1 MRKKVGHIID
11 YKKERVVLSDI
22 LPYEIPPFFSNRYFY
37 HFLVKNK
44 VSINEE
50 GKKVKIRFK
59 RNAITRYLMR
69 ILFGIDKSIQSQK
82 DNENKFFEFFK
93 FNDTNFFKLLQTIP
107 FKFKISHK
115 DNDYRELTIIHPINQ
130 LRLVDFYDKYKYT
143 ILYNTKISRFSLR
156 RPHKVSSLKY
166 FKDST
171 NKSKKSTN
179 QEVEIIETSDKEY
192 TSLKTYFSYQKYS
205 NIYQFYE
212 SYEFQ
217 KAEKRFDNLLKFD
230 ISRCFDSIYTH
241 SLSWALNNKKI
252 VKDNLNKY
260 NNSFGGKFDKIMQQM
275 NYNETNG
282 IVIGPEF
289 SRIFA
294 ELILQKIDKNV
305 EKELYKKGYRYKV
318 DYDIYRYVD
327 DFFVFYNDEKVKGD
341 ILALYKVKLQEY
353 NLFFNDSKTQIFS
366 KPIITNITIA
376 KEEIRKLV
384 EYSMIFQF
392 QNSENQSKIGLKYY
406 TARDIITNYKAILS
420 QTQTSYKDL
429 QNYFLV
435 IIFNKLKK
443 MIKDI
448 QKIQEELLTLYSKRT
463 QEKQEE
469 KKEEILEEIKKKE
482 KELKTIY
489 FQIYKN
495 FMGIIELSFFI
506 YSVLP
511 RVAYSIKICQILFRI
526 IDFIKSQEKTKQ
538 KYSTKY
544 SKDEMK
550 YIAFDFDKKHTIFKS
565 IYDNISLVFQKNTSS
580 EYTEIETLY
589 LLTII
594 SELGENYQFSE
605 DLINKNFRVFDIE
618 NKSNSNLNYFTIL
631 SLLNYIKR
639 DNKFNNIRNHLREII
654 TKKFDNFVP
663 NDAESVFLLMDILT
677 CPYIESSDDEVEKF
691 RKEILEK
698 IHFFDENTLET
709 EKYKGLKELSKYSSN
724 WFYSWKNNDLGKEL
738 NTKRGHSVY

>member
-1 MRKKVGHIID
+1 MGKKVGHIID

-59 RNAITRYLMR
+59 KDSSEITRKL
-69 ILFGIDKSIQSQK
+69 IKFLFGIYKNIPCLDG
-82 DNENKFFEFFK
+82 DFEYFYCEK
-93 FNDTNFFKLLQTIP
+93 IVTIP

-217 KAEKRFDNLLKFD
+217 RAEKRFDSLLKFD

-252 VKDNLNKY
+252 VKDNLKEY

-305 EKELYKKGYRYKV
+305 EKELYKKGYKYKV

-353 NLFFNDSKTQIFS
+353 NLFFNDSKTQNFS

-392 QNSENQSKIGLKYY
+392 QNSENQLQIGLKYY

-429 QNYFLV
+429 QNL
-435 IIFNKLKK
+435 
-443 MIKDI
+443 
-448 QKIQEELLTLYSKRT
+448 
-463 QEKQEE
+463 
-469 KKEEILEEIKKKE
+469 
-482 KELKTIY
+482 
-489 FQIYKN
+489 
-495 FMGIIELSFFI
+495 FF
-506 YSVLP
+506 S
-511 RVAYSIKICQILFRI
+511 
-526 IDFIKSQEKTKQ
+526 
-538 KYSTKY
+538 
-544 SKDEMK
+544 
-550 YIAFDFDKKHTIFKS
+550 H
-565 IYDNISLVFQKNTSS
+565 
-580 EYTEIETLY
+580 Y
-589 LLTII
+589 L
-594 SELGENYQFSE
+594 
-605 DLINKNFRVFDIE
+605 
-618 NKSNSNLNYFTIL
+618 
-631 SLLNYIKR
+631 
-639 DNKFNNIRNHLREII
+639 
-654 TKKFDNFVP
+654 
-663 NDAESVFLLMDILT
+663 
-677 CPYIESSDDEVEKF
+677 
-691 RKEILEK
+691 
-698 IHFFDENTLET
+698 
-709 EKYKGLKELSKYSSN
+709 
-724 WFYSWKNNDLGKEL
+724 
-738 NTKRGHSVY
+738 

>member
-1 MRKKVGHIID
+1 MTKKVGHIID

-44 VSINEE
+44 VSIDEE
-50 GKKVKIRFK
+50 SKQIIFSRKDTNVIR
-59 RNAITRYLMR
+59 NLIR
-69 ILFGIDKSIQSQK
+69 ILFGIDKSILSQQN
-82 DNENKFFEFFK
+82 NEFEYFK
-93 FNDTNFFKLLQTIP
+93 IDYKNFQTIP

-171 NKSKKSTN
+171 NKSKKSAN

-217 KAEKRFDNLLKFD
+217 RAEKRFDNLLKFD

-241 SLSWALNNKKI
+241 SLSWVLNNKKI
-252 VKDNLNKY
+252 VKDNLNEY

-392 QNSENQSKIGLKYY
+392 QNSENQSQVGLKYY

-448 QKIQEELLTLYSKRT
+448 QKMQEELLTLYSERT
-463 QEKQEE
+463 QAKQEE
-469 KKEEILEEIKKKE
+469 KKEEILEKIKIKE

-550 YIAFDFDKKHTIFKS
+550 YIAFGFDKKHTIFKS

-580 EYTEIETLY
+580 EYTEVETLY

-594 SELGENYQFSE
+594 SELGKNYQFSE

-618 NKSNSNLNYFTIL
+618 ENSNSNLNYFTIL

-654 TKKFDNFVP
+654 AKKFDNFVP
-663 NDAESVFLLMDILT
+663 NDAESIFLLMDVLS
-677 CPYIESSDDEVEKF
+677 CPYIANSDYKVMKF
-691 RKEILEK
+691 RIKILNN
-698 IHFFDENTLET
+698 IQFWNENTPKT
-709 EKYKGLKELSKYSSN
+709 DKYNTLKELSEYSSN

>member
-44 VSINEE
+44 VSIDEE
-50 GKKVKIRFK
+50 SKQIIFSRKDTNVIR
-59 RNAITRYLMR
+59 NLIR
-69 ILFGIDKSIQSQK
+69 ILFGIDKSILSKQNNEFEYFKFK
-82 DNENKFFEFFK
+82 DN
-93 FNDTNFFKLLQTIP
+93 NFVTIP

-143 ILYNTKISRFSLR
+143 ILYNTKISTFSLR

-217 KAEKRFDNLLKFD
+217 RAEKRFDNLLKFD

-252 VKDNLNKY
+252 VKDNLNEY
-260 NNSFGGKFDKIMQQM
+260 NNSFGGRFDKIMQQM

-353 NLFFNDSKTQIFS
+353 NLFFNDSKTQFFS

-376 KEEIRKLV
+376 KEEIRRLV

-392 QNSENQSKIGLKYY
+392 QNPENQSQIGLKYY

-448 QKIQEELLTLYSKRT
+448 QKTQEKLLTLYSKRT

-469 KKEEILEEIKKKE
+469 KKKEILEEIKIKE

-495 FMGIIELSFFI
+495 FIEIIELSFFI

-526 IDFIKSQEKTKQ
+526 IDFIKNQEKTKQ

-544 SKDEMK
+544 NKDEMK

-580 EYTEIETLY
+580 EYAEVETLY

-594 SELGENYQFSE
+594 SELGENYQFGE

-631 SLLNYIKR
+631 SLLNYIKKS
-639 DNKFNNIRNHLREII
+639 NKFGRIRKHLQEII
-654 TKKFDNFVP
+654 IKKFDNFVP
-663 NDAESVFLLMDILT
+663 NNAESIFLLIDVLA
-677 CPYIESSDDEVEKF
+677 CPYIAISDDEVKKL
-691 RKEILEK
+691 RKKILDK
-698 IHFFDENTLET
+698 IHFFPKNTPKT
-709 EKYKGLKELSKYSSN
+709 EKDKDLKKLSEYSSN

>member
-1 MRKKVGHIID
+1 MRKKIGHTID
-11 YKKERVVLSDI
+11 YKKERVVLSDV
-22 LPYEIPPFFSNRYFY
+22 LPYEIPPFFSNRHFY

-44 VSINEE
+44 VTIDEE
-50 GKKVKIRFK
+50 KKQIVFK
-59 RNAITRYLMR
+59 KATTDVIKNLIR
-69 ILFGIDKSIQSQK
+69 ILFGIDKSIQPRQN
-82 DNENKFFEFFK
+82 NEFEYFQFNK
-93 FNDTNFFKLLQTIP
+93 NNFFKLLQTIP

-130 LRLVDFYDKYKYT
+130 LKLVDFYEKYKYT
-143 ILYNTKISRFSLR
+143 MLYSTKLSQFSLR
-156 RPHKVSSLKY
+156 KPYKVSSLKY
-166 FKDST
+166 FKDNT
-171 NKSKKSTN
+171 NRNKKSEN
-179 QEVEIIETSDKEY
+179 QEIEIIETSDKEY

-212 SYEFQ
+212 SYEYQ
-217 KAEKRFDNLLKFD
+217 RAEKRFDNLLKFD

-252 VKDNLNKY
+252 VKDNLKDY
-260 NNSFGGKFDKIMQQM
+260 DNSFGGKFDKIMQQM

-282 IVIGPEF
+282 IIIGPEF

-305 EKELYKKGYRYKV
+305 EKELYKKGYKYKEH
-318 DYDIYRYVD
+318 YDIYRYVD
-327 DFFVFYNDEKVKGD
+327 DFFVFYNNEKTKAD

-353 NLFFNDSKTQIFS
+353 NLFFNDSKTQDFS

-392 QNSENQSKIGLKYY
+392 QYSENQSQIGLKYY
-406 TARDIITNYKAILS
+406 NARDIITNYKAILS

-443 MIKDI
+443 MIKNI
-448 QKIQEELLTLYSKRT
+448 QKIQEELLTLYSKRN
-463 QEKQEE
+463 QEE
-469 KKEEILEEIKKKE
+469 QENKIAEIEEEIKKKE
-482 KELKTIY
+482 KELKTTY

-495 FMGIIELSFFI
+495 FAEIIELSFFI

-526 IDFIKSQEKTKQ
+526 IDFIKNQEKTKR
-538 KYSTKY
+538 KYSNKY
-544 SKDEMK
+544 SDEEIK
-550 YIAFDFDKKHTIFKS
+550 YIAFDFDKKHTIFKK
-565 IYDNISLVFQKNTSS
+565 IYDNISLVFQRSALS
-580 EYTEIETLY
+580 EYAEIETLY
-589 LLTII
+589 LLAIV

-605 DLINKNFRVFDIE
+605 DLINKHFRVQDT
-618 NKSNSNLNYFTIL
+618 NPNYFTIL

-639 DNKFNNIRNHLREII
+639 DKKFENIRKKLQDII
-654 TKKFDNFVP
+654 LKKFDNFAP
-663 NDAESVFLLMDILT
+663 NNAENIFLLIDILT
-677 CPYIESSDDEVEKF
+677 CPYIASSDEEVKKF
-691 RKEILEK
+691 RQKILNK
-698 IHFFDENTLET
+698 IQFWAKKTSKIDKDNS
-709 EKYKGLKELSKYSSN
+709 LKELSEYTSN
-724 WFYSWKNNDLGKEL
+724 WFYSWKNNDFGKEL